1 MKGLNDGICTNDDAA
16 GVDHYDEDC
25 VTWSAVMGEAGYVNT
40 VIEPS

>member
-1 MKGLNDGICTNDDAA
+1 MEKKCGRYYDDDAA

-25 VTWSAVMGEAGYVNT
+25 VNWSAVKGEAGYVNT